1 MQWVN
6 ATPRKEVKIYR
17 KFFIW
22 RIMMNNIVMTTSG
35 SLAKETS
42 KRLILMINGAKSE
55 MTKDEENESEKVFS
69 ENIYKN

>member
-1 MQWVN
+1 
-6 ATPRKEVKIYR
+6 
-17 KFFIW
+17 
-22 RIMMNNIVMTTSG
+22 MNNIVMTTSG